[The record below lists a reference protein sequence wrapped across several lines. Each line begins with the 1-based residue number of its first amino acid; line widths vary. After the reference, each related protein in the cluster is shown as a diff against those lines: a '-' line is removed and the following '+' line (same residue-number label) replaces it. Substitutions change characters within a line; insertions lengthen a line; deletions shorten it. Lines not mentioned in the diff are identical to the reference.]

1 MSKIYLIQRKYYDF
15 QGYEHDATADI
26 AFTSLEAAQDYINK
40 LNFKEYYFIN
50 NDVEL
55 IGDGAGLEEEN
66 KCLKERLNHTQENLK
81 RVYQREALYQ
91 STLQNLK
98 NDLTKFCNRIDTTPH
113 SSYQPYREAYY
124 NENKY
129 KKAIEEMVET
139 LNKCSS
145 MSTCFKFN
153 ELSKILNEVTKDEHM
168 D

>member
-1 MSKIYLIQRKYYDF
+1 MD
-15 QGYEHDATADI
+15 
-26 AFTSLEAAQDYINK
+26 N
-40 LNFKEYYFIN
+40 NFKYEC
-50 NDVEL
+50 EL
-55 IGDGAGLEEEN
+55 MKQNKHLE
-66 KCLKERLNHTQENLK
+66 ERLNCTRESLR
-81 RVYQREALYQ
+81 RVYQREAIYQ

-113 SSYQPYREAYY
+113 SSYQPYREVYY

-139 LNKCSS
+139 LDKFSG

-153 ELSKILNEVTKDEHM
+153 ELRKILNEVTKDGYM